1 MEEDKRKKKN
11 NKKKK
16 NKQSKIAETEVGGA
30 TVNDH
35 AQDDGPL
42 NAANSTISAE
52 SEIPQSHQEEASLEE
67 TTRQLQTEK
76 DIHFQKQAILEET
89 IRQLQTEND
98 NHIQK
103 EAILEDMINQLRK
116 DNKLHLQKE
125 FTHEEVL
132 KQLRDEN
139 SSHIQNKA
147 SLEMKIVQL
156 QSEKDFWLQ
165 KEVSIQERVE
175 HLERERHSWAL
186 KEDLTQEMI
195 MNLNEDIARLRMQ
208 VVEFEESKKNHLQET
223 EQLMEN
229 ISSLQ
234 LQIKDLQSI
243 ASKSSEECTKLSS
256 EREEL
261 NSQVEAACSLVEKL
275 VTENAE
281 LVEKVNELFVE
292 LDRCSG
298 LSVVPSTVASELI
311 LGNTKISCVS
321 HQESQTNEN
330 MSMMLHRE
338 LNSIEVVPV
347 KEERNGIHNS
357 GNHQSD
363 VITEHSLSSM
373 FGEIVQIPL
382 DENEEHDVEAQAREN
397 DENDGVPISDAPLIG
412 APFRLISFVSRYVSG
427 ADLVDKNSLQL

>member
-186 KEDLTQEMI
+186 KE
-195 MNLNEDIARLRMQ
+195 

>member
-165 KEVSIQERVE
+165 
-175 HLERERHSWAL
+175 